1 MVSLEPTIKWTKS
14 VRHWMDDRSRRRR
27 RGSIFAARSDP
38 TIRTNGLLM
47 NAAEDSYNKN
57 RSFLVK
63 IVKHLLPLLLL
74 ILPEDDLREW
84 AEFAMG
90 LILSRCIAPVST
102 VPSS

>member
-1 MVSLEPTIKWTKS
+1 MIGVWESSSPPQGFNF
-14 VRHWMDDRSRRRR
+14 
-27 RGSIFAARSDP
+27 RGAFRSDDP
-38 TIRTNGLLM
+38 NGLLM

-57 RSFLVK
+57 CSFLVK

-90 LILSRCIAPVST
+90 LILSRCIAPVLI